1 MQRTELAR
9 GTINQSDELLI
20 ELRQPDNMPAAVV
33 IVWPTA
39 ASVTSPAAFP
49 TTASK
54 ITAIVASAAVKL
66 AQHKARGL

>member
-20 ELRQPDNMPAAVV
+20 ELRQPDNMPATVV
-33 IVWPTA
+33 IVWPA
-39 ASVTSPAAFP
+39 APSVASPTAFP

-54 ITAIVASAAVKL
+54 ITAIVASAAVRL
-66 AQHKARGL
+66 AQQKAKRL